1 LNYNALRWSVA
12 VNFAIQS
19 SLKQSFHAIARLMDS
34 KLCSFIILHIFIN
47 KTCCKVRMGGKT
59 GKVRVAIRKLAQEK

>member
-1 LNYNALRWSVA
+1 MFLNYNALRWSVA

-34 KLCSFIILHIFIN
+34 KLCSLHIGIVGFVLN
-47 KTCCKVRMGGKT
+47 FTPV
-59 GKVRVAIRKLAQEK
+59 

>member
-1 LNYNALRWSVA
+1 MPKQKEIMFLNYNALRWSVA

-34 KLCSFIILHIFIN
+34 KLCSLHIGIVGFVLN
-47 KTCCKVRMGGKT
+47 FTPV
-59 GKVRVAIRKLAQEK
+59 